1 MVSVVNGYL
10 CTCSCEAAKA
20 KRGEDPHTLPGQTSE
35 EADKAEKAKR
45 DPAVILDGALK
56 GAIALSGTTSPQ
68 IATQGAMLNRT
79 A

>member
-1 MVSVVNGYL
+1 MISVVNGYL

-20 KRGEDPHTLPGQTSE
+20 KRGENPHTLPGQTPE
-35 EADKAEKAKR
+35 DADKAEKAKR

-56 GAIALSGTTSPQ
+56 GAIAFSGTTPAQ
-68 IATQGAMLNRT
+68 TVAQGALFNRT